1 MKLIRK
7 ANSNVNSPHEENIGP
22 LICGSR
28 PLFCYALSVE
38 YMHTRKERSRKDGMC
53 LTARERIL
61 MIRLMEKLEKHPTYT
76 KTLGIEATGAVNN
89 QNMESDPKGLTSA

>member
-1 MKLIRK
+1 M
-7 ANSNVNSPHEENIGP
+7 
-22 LICGSR
+22 
-28 PLFCYALSVE
+28 Y
-38 YMHTRKERSRKDGMC
+38 

-61 MIRLMEKLEKHPTYT
+61 MIRLMEKLEKHPTDA